1 MRHTH
6 LIQAYRP
13 TLRKPQS
20 IVKRSTYY
28 LYMKSAMAMAT
39 AVSPE
44 SPVAPCLSGAIN
56 SSNGPPTKRLKQSL
70 LPFSTTRTNRRAEN
84 VVSASESSVGE
95 SDIIYNAYRGVLE
108 NRPDRVFEIQ
118 VDVQTT
124 VGSHEGD
131 AGHISLTT
139 TSSIDTDVR

>member
-1 MRHTH
+1 M
-6 LIQAYRP
+6 
-13 TLRKPQS
+13 
-20 IVKRSTYY
+20 KRSTYY

-39 AVSPE
+39 AVT
-44 SPVAPCLSGAIN
+44 PVAPCLSGAIN
-56 SSNGPPTKRLKQSL
+56 GSNGPPTKRLKQSL

-95 SDIIYNAYRGVLE
+95 SDIRSVLE
-108 NRPDRVFEIQ
+108 NRPDRVSEIQ

>member
-1 MRHTH
+1 MRHVTH

-39 AVSPE
+39 AVT
-44 SPVAPCLSGAIN
+44 PVAPCLSGAIN
-56 SSNGPPTKRLKQSL
+56 GSNGPPTKRLKQSL

-95 SDIIYNAYRGVLE
+95 SDIRSVLE
-108 NRPDRVFEIQ
+108 NRPDRVSEIQ
-118 VDVQTT
+118 VDVQTILSEVT
-124 VGSHEGD
+124 KGMPG
-131 AGHISLTT
+131 IS
-139 TSSIDTDVR
+139 V